1 MSSPMATVFSPDE
14 IDRYARHLVLPDVG
28 GPGQQRLK
36 RSSLLVI
43 GAGGLGSPVL
53 TYCAAAGVGRIGIA
67 DHDSVAL
74 ANLQRQVI
82 YGTADVGL
90 LKAEQA
96 AAALARLN
104 PHTMIDVIAER
115 VTAENVA
122 AIIAGYD
129 IIADCTDAADA
140 RYLVSDAAYHARKP
154 LVTAAVIRFDGN
166 VTALK
171 PHLRRADGTP
181 NPTFRCLF
189 PRSPEGEVEA
199 CAALGVLGVLP
210 GLVGSI
216 QALEI
221 VKELSGIG
229 TSLVGRLA
237 LIDGRDLRI
246 ETIEYRWDPE
256 NALNG
261 RAAPLAMA
269 GPAPASAGPP

>member
-1 MSSPMATVFSPDE
+1 MSSATVFSADE
-14 IDRYARHLVLPDVG
+14 IDRYARQLVLPDVG

-53 TYCAAAGVGRIGIA
+53 SYCAAAGVGRIGIA
-67 DHDSVAL
+67 DHDRVSL
-74 ANLQRQVI
+74 SNLQRQVI

-90 LKAEQA
+90 PKAEQA
-96 AAALARLN
+96 ASALARLN
-104 PHTMIDVIAER
+104 PHTVVEVVAER
-115 VTAENVA
+115 VTPANVSA
-122 AIIAGYD
+122 LVAGYD
-129 IIADCTDAADA
+129 IVADCTDSADA
-140 RYLVSDAAYHARKP
+140 RYLISDAAYRARRP

-171 PHLRRADGTP
+171 PYLARADGTP

-189 PRSPEGEVEA
+189 PRPPEGELEA
-199 CAALGVLGVLP
+199 CAVLGVLGVLP

-237 LIDGRDLRI
+237 MIDGRDLRM
-246 ETIEYRWDPE
+246 ETIEYGWDPE
-256 NALNG
+256 NVLNG
-261 RAAPLAMA
+261 RGAARP
-269 GPAPASAGPP
+269 GPGATASAGTP